1 MSFWKLAAKTL
12 AVAPTDGIE
21 GILAPLSHLDPAPD
35 SPTPSAQPDTLS
47 PADIKAHQDA
57 LDALIAEPELLSEIK
72 SGSNQRLIDFLA
84 RKEVVLRLGGWVVW
98 GLGRGFID
106 KEEGEATNGTEGA
119 SLESGILP
127 DSLEQGKVPDEVL
140 AADERKRKGM
150 GGIPWRCEDD
160 EKDSDGEDDL
170 EVADVGK
177 KKRSDFPRICTEV
190 LISSPPSLTD
200 TLFRHEDASSQPH
213 TCPSP
218 PDFLLPFW
226 ESILGSTEQQLASR
240 TQQVGF
246 WVKVNGAL
254 LEGPLGSEVLAQI
267 LTIPHLPH
275 RLLSLLPYCSPIND
289 LLLLLLR
296 VSRPPSP
303 LIPSVAVQA
312 IRMLDPSSALGRAGH
327 AAGEELLRGI
337 IEICLAVPRTQDGMP
352 GSEQPSG
359 GFGGMGG
366 AGDNDEQIFQW
377 RDTSLVR
384 KLADEKSAGIL
395 LDWMLAELD
404 ERGAAVEEEEEDAGR
419 TPKPPSAIPLPEST
433 NGAENDDGTN
443 SEQAR
448 RDMHTS
454 SLVSALSVFIEL
466 IRKNNSDFV
475 EQHMLAWA
483 RRKQAEHLECE
494 MLQAEGA
501 QVVLDPRHAEQE
513 RPDDKG
519 PSVVDLSALLSS
531 VAQRL
536 GGFQKLLK
544 EPRSSTAPISTA
556 GGKRTPLTLERFRI
570 CEFYAELLHCSN
582 MSLLNRSQG
591 SALLYDE
598 DGHLA
603 RGWQATDDL
612 ASALAGPAEHEE
624 EDDLDQPRPSPS
636 PEVHSFPSTFS
647 TSPNDH
653 AYDPYSGQSTPSG
666 RESLD
671 EESGGVLTKFEAN
684 QLRAIIAAAEDGG
697 VDEEG
702 EAGQTAGDAV
712 YKAETPSTKVQDRR
726 RSRQSLSADDE
737 RDLPPTPSVY
747 SETSRQL
754 PAIPLPPGPMLKS
767 KFIEHGVV
775 PMVLSLFFEFPWHN
789 FLHNV
794 VFDLLQQIFHGR
806 LDRSLDRQLAE
817 SVFVDGR
824 LCHQILEANRRQ
836 EAAAAER
843 PNMRLGYIAHVTLI
857 AEETVKLF
865 QRFPELYNAV
875 ESAIPQ
881 PEWEQYVSTTLRETR
896 ERDMAPFH
904 GAGNVSLT
912 LNKAPSSSS
921 LSDEDDE
928 FPMNSARA
936 MRAMEAAGM
945 AGGGSAVDEGA
956 FGEHGKPANGTE
968 GAGSGSLTDQFSRYL
983 AHSLTSDR
991 TVGSSDEDDEDDNW
1005 LGGSRF
1011 DPGDVDFELDASEG
1025 QAMRSFGFDDRFD
1038 AAGPSALRFGTSDSD
1053 EENDWAPFEGASSAR
1068 PADAFGSD
1076 DFIPT
1081 IASASAAS
1089 TGGFGS
1095 SFNVAPASSSGSK
1108 PAAAEDDDFGDFE
1121 AADASPSIEIP
1132 TMDSFD
1138 DFDFGEQGRL
1148 AAGIDTSSTFGG
1160 ATKLASLK
1168 QTSIEEDD
1176 GSARFGRLSL
1186 GEHSNPNSP
1195 ARNTP
1200 NLPSIDGFAVAMG
1213 ADLPDADRAT
1223 SPGEPLGPSM
1233 HPGAHLTPD
1242 GQMIEAEVEGKK
1254 VRVPADD
1261 IVLAHRR
1268 HSSSD
1273 GSSRRA
1279 SSENVRD

>member
-35 SPTPSAQPDTLS
+35 SPTSSTARSDTLS
-47 PADIKAHQDA
+47 PADVKAHQDA
-57 LDALIAEPELLSEIK
+57 LDALLAEPELLSEIK
-72 SGSNQRLIDFLA
+72 SGSNQRLTDFLA

-106 KEEGEATNGTEGA
+106 NEEGEATNGTDGA

-150 GGIPWRCEDD
+150 GGVPWRCEDE

-170 EVADVGK
+170 EMGDVAK
-177 KKRSDFPRICTEV
+177 KKRSEFPRICTEV
-190 LISSPPSLTD
+190 LIASPPSLTD
-200 TLFRHEDASSQPH
+200 SLFRHEDASSQPH
-213 TCPSP
+213 TCPAP
-218 PDFLLPFW
+218 ADFLLPFW

-246 WVKVNGAL
+246 WVKVNGVL

-303 LIPSVAVQA
+303 LIPSVVVQA
-312 IRMLDPSSALGRAGH
+312 IRMLDPSSALGRTGH
-327 AAGEELLRGI
+327 AAGEDLLRGI
-337 IEICLAVPRTQDGMP
+337 IEICLAVPRNKDGLP
-352 GSEQPSG
+352 GADQPGG

-366 AGDNDEQIFQW
+366 AGDNDEPIFQW
-377 RDTSLVR
+377 RDTTLVR
-384 KLADEKSAGIL
+384 KLADEKSARIL

-404 ERGAAVEEEEEDAGR
+404 ERGSAVEEEEEDAGR
-419 TPKPPSAIPLPEST
+419 TPKPPSTIPLPEST
-433 NGAENDDGTN
+433 NGLDDEMDP
-443 SEQAR
+443 EQVR
-448 RDMHTS
+448 RDMRTS

-483 RRKQAEHLECE
+483 RRKQADHLERE
-494 MLQAEGA
+494 MLEAEGA
-501 QVVLDPRHAEQE
+501 QVVLDSRHAEQD

-536 GGFQKLLK
+536 DGFQKLLK
-544 EPRSSTAPISTA
+544 EPRSLTAPISTA

-603 RGWQATDDL
+603 RGWQAADEL
-612 ASALAGPAEHEE
+612 ASALAGPAEHDD
-624 EDDLDQPRPSPS
+624 EDDLDQPRPPPS
-636 PEVHSFPSTFS
+636 PEVHPFPSNFS

-653 AYDPYSGQSTPSG
+653 AYSPYSGQSTPSG

-697 VDEEG
+697 EEG
-702 EAGQTAGDAV
+702 QEDEAGEAMAGAPG
-712 YKAETPSTKVQDRR
+712 KAETPKPDDHR

-767 KFIEHGVV
+767 KFLEHGVV
-775 PMVLSLFFEFPWHN
+775 PTVLNLFFEFPWHN

-865 QRFPELYNAV
+865 QRFPKLHNAV

-881 PEWEQYVSTTLRETR
+881 PDWENYVSTTLREMR
-896 ERDMAPFH
+896 ERDMTPFH
-904 GAGNVSLT
+904 GAGNISLT

-936 MRAMEAAGM
+936 MRALEAAGM

-956 FGEHGKPANGTE
+956 FGGHSKPANGTD
-968 GAGSGSLTDQFSRYL
+968 ATASSSLTDQFSRYL
-983 AHSLTSDR
+983 AQSLTSDR

-1011 DPGDVDFELDASEG
+1011 DPGDVDFELDTADG
-1025 QAMRSFGFDDRFD
+1025 QAPRSFGFDDRFD

-1053 EENDWAPFEGASSAR
+1053 EESDWAPFEGASSAR

-1076 DFIPT
+1076 DFTPT

-1089 TGGFGS
+1089 PTAFGS
-1095 SFNVAPASSSGSK
+1095 SFTVAPASSTDGKSG
-1108 PAAAEDDDFGDFE
+1108 AAEDDDFGDFE

-1148 AAGIDTSSTFGG
+1148 AGGVDTSASFGG
-1160 ATKLASLK
+1160 ATKLAQSK
-1168 QTSIEEDD
+1168 QNSTEEDD
-1176 GSARFGRLSL
+1176 GSDRFGRLSL

-1195 ARNTP
+1195 ARDTP
-1200 NLPSIDGFAVAMG
+1200 NLPSIEGFASAVG
-1213 ADLPDADRAT
+1213 PDQPDADRAT

-1233 HPGAHLTPD
+1233 HPGAQLAPD

-1268 HSSSD
+1268 HSSD
-1273 GSSRRA
+1273 GSSRRS